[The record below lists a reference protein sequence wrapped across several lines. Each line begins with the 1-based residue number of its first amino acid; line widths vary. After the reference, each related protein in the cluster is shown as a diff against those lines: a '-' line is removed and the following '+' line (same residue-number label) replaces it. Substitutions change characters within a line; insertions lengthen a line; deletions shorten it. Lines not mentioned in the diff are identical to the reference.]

1 MNNAEVLIK
10 FKADTKDV
18 DNKTLTTGKMIKANL
33 ISSAIT
39 SGLKAVWGGI
49 KNVTSAL
56 GNLAVQGGF
65 ERALDIENAEHKLTG
80 LGHSAEEVQQIMDN
94 ALASVKGTAYG
105 MGDAATVAASAVAAG
120 VKPGQ
125 DLERT
130 LKLVGDAAAIS
141 GRSMIDMGAIFN
153 KVAASGKMTGEE
165 LNQLTDSGI
174 PVLQL
179 LADNLGKTTEEV
191 RDMVSAG
198 EIGFDDFRNAIE
210 KGMGGA
216 ALKMG
221 ETFQGNLENTKA
233 AMSRLGKEFMD
244 PFLKGMTP
252 VLSTAIEI
260 IDKITAGTTDG
271 LDELGSQL
279 ATQVEEV
286 INNVIDKALPL
297 IEHAIPVITKVLNQL
312 IKAIPKILQ
321 KLLPQVIKIATE
333 IINALTQIFPT
344 LIPVLFDGLMQ
355 IITSLATMLPQIVQ
369 ALIQGFVLIIQALA
383 QQAPVLIPLLVQSI
397 LDTILM
403 ILDNVDVMIDA
414 GIQLLFGLMD
424 GLIKALPILIEK
436 LPEIIDKIVNAL
448 VENLPKLIEAGIM
461 LTIEL
466 AKGLIKAIPQLVSK
480 IPQIVSSLV
489 NGFINYY
496 KKLFELGGK
505 LLSKIKEGISNG
517 ISKIAQVGKDLIQ
530 GLWNGITSKVDWII
544 QKIKGFGKSVM
555 NAIKGIFGVHSP
567 STEFEWVGK
576 MNMEGLEKGMEELQ
590 PQLQRTINGMF
601 DLQPNVSGSMQST
614 YSPQMNVVVNN
625 NMEFDPLGQVVNN
638 IKTFSGGAKNDY
650 NWGASL

>member
-33 ISSAIT
+33 VSSAIT

-120 VKPGQ
+120 VKPGE

-174 PVLQL
+174 PMLQL

-198 EIGFDDFRNAIE
+198 EISFDDFRNAIE
-210 KGMGGA
+210 RGMGGA

-252 VLSTAIEI
+252 ALSTAIKI
-260 IDKITAGTTDG
+260 IDKITAGSTEG
-271 LDELGSQL
+271 LDELGNQL
-279 ATQVEEV
+279 ATQLQEV
-286 INNVIDKALPL
+286 ITNVIDKALPM
-297 IEHAIPVITKVLNQL
+297 IKNAIPVITKVLEQL
-312 IKAIPKILQ
+312 IKAIPPILDG
-321 KLLPQVIKIATE
+321 LLPE
-333 IINALTQIFPT
+333 IINVIMMIVNSLVQLLPT
-344 LIPVLFDGLMQ
+344 LIPTLMNALIQ
-355 IITSLATMLPQIVQ
+355 VIQMLAQMLPQLIPP
-369 ALIQGFVLIIQALA
+369 LIQGIVLIVQSLAQAL
-383 QQAPVLIPLLVQSI
+383 PTLIPQLITAI
-397 LDTILM
+397 LDALLTL
-403 ILDNVDVMIDA
+403 LDNMDQLIDA
-414 GIQLLFGLMD
+414 GMQLLMGLTE
-424 GLIKALPILIEK
+424 GILNALPILIEK
-436 LPEIIDKIVNAL
+436 LPEIIEKFINYFVNNMPKI
-448 VENLPKLIEAGIM
+448 IEMGIKI
-461 LTIEL
+461 TVEL
-466 AKGLIKAIPQLVSK
+466 AKGLIKAIPQLISK
-480 IPQIVSSLV
+480 LPQIGKSIV
-489 NGFINYY
+489 NGI
-496 KKLFELGGK
+496 GK
-505 LLSKIKEGISNG
+505 FVGNMGE
-517 ISKIAQVGKDLIQ
+517 VGKNLIK
-530 GLWNGITSKVDWII
+530 GLWNGISNVTGWII
-544 QKIKGFGKSVM
+544 GKIRGFGSSVLK
-555 NAIKGIFGVHSP
+555 AIKGIFGVHSP
-567 STEFEWVGK
+567 STEFEWIGK
-576 MNMEGLEKGMEELQ
+576 MNMLGLEQGMEGMKSKLQ
-590 PQLQRTINGMF
+590 GTIDTMF
-601 DLQPNVSGSMQST
+601 NLQPNVSGSMQST
-614 YSPQMNVVVNN
+614 YSPQLNVVVNN
-625 NMEFDPLGQVVNN
+625 NMELDPLGQVVNN

>member
-120 VKPGQ
+120 VKPGE

-141 GRSMIDMGAIFN
+141 GRDMVSMGAIFN

-174 PVLQL
+174 PMLQL
-179 LADNLGKTTEEV
+179 LGESMGKTNEEV

-210 KGMGGA
+210 RGMGGA

-252 VLSTAIEI
+252 ALSTVIQI
-260 IDKITAGTTDG
+260 IDKITAGSTDG
-271 LDELGSQL
+271 LDELGEKL
-279 ATQVEEV
+279 AKQVEKMIKDV
-286 INNVIDKALPL
+286 INKALPM
-297 IEHAIPVITKVLNQL
+297 IKNAIPVITKVLNQL
-312 IKAIPKILQ
+312 IKAIPPILDA
-321 KLLPQVIKIATE
+321 LLPELINVIMMIVNSLVQILPNLIPTLMNALIQVIQMLAQM
-333 IINALTQIFPT
+333 LPT
-344 LIPVLFDGLMQ
+344 LIP
-355 IITSLATMLPQIVQ
+355 P
-369 ALIQGFVLIIQALA
+369 IIQAIVLIVQSLA
-383 QQAPVLIPLLVQSI
+383 QALPTLIPQLVTAILDSI
-397 LDTILM
+397 LA
-403 ILDNVDVMIDA
+403 ILDNIDLIIDA
-414 GIQLLFGLMD
+414 GIQLIM
-424 GLIKALPILIEK
+424 GLIEGLSDPDMMVELIEK
-436 LPEIIDKIVNAL
+436 TIYIIVKIIEAIIT
-448 VENLPKLIEAGIM
+448 NLPKIADAGVKIIIKLIEGI
-461 LTIEL
+461 
-466 AKGLIKAIPQLVSK
+466 IKAVPKLIAK
-480 IPQIVSSLV
+480 IPEIMNKLV
-489 NGFINYY
+489 NGLASYV
-496 KKLFELGGK
+496 GK
-505 LLSKIKEGISNG
+505 FSEVGSSLIRGLWSGIQNVTSWIIGKIKS
-517 ISKIAQVGKDLIQ
+517 
-530 GLWNGITSKVDWII
+530 
-544 QKIKGFGKSVM
+544 FGSSVLK
-555 NAIKGIFGVHSP
+555 AIKGIFGVHSP

-576 MNMEGLEKGMEELQ
+576 MNILGLEKGMEELQ
-590 PQLQRTINGMF
+590 PQLQRTINGLF
-601 DLQPNVSGSMQST
+601 DLQPNVSGSMQSA
-614 YSPQMNVVVNN
+614 YSPQLNVVVNN
-625 NMEFDPLGQVVNN
+625 NMELDPLGQVVNN

>member
-49 KNVTSAL
+49 KNITSAI

-80 LGHSAEEVQQIMDN
+80 LGHSAEEVQGIMDN

-141 GRSMIDMGAIFN
+141 GRDMVSMGAIFN
-153 KVAASGKMTGEE
+153 KVASAGKMTGEE

-174 PVLQL
+174 PMLQL

-252 VLSTAIEI
+252 ALSTVIQI
-260 IDKITAGTTDG
+260 IDKITAGSTDG
-271 LDELGSQL
+271 LDELGNQL
-279 ATQVEEV
+279 ATQLQEV
-286 INNVIDKALPL
+286 ITNVIDKALPM
-297 IEHAIPVITKVLNQL
+297 IKNAIPVITKVLEQL
-312 IKAIPKILQ
+312 IKAIPPILDG
-321 KLLPQVIKIATE
+321 LLPE
-333 IINALTQIFPT
+333 IINVIMMIINSLVQLLPT
-344 LIPVLFDGLMQ
+344 LIPTLMNALIQ
-355 IITSLATMLPQIVQ
+355 AIQMLAQMLPQLIPP
-369 ALIQGFVLIIQALA
+369 LIQGIVLIVQSLAQAL
-383 QQAPVLIPLLVQSI
+383 PTLIPQLVTAILDSI
-397 LDTILM
+397 LT
-403 ILDNVDVMIDA
+403 ILDNIDLLIDA
-414 GIQLLFGLMD
+414 GIQLLMGLTD
-424 GLIKALPILIEK
+424 GLIQALPMLIEK
-436 LPEIIDKIVNAL
+436 LPEIIDKVVNVLA
-448 VENLPKLIEAGIM
+448 ENMPKLIQAGITI
-461 LTIEL
+461 TIEL
-466 AKGLIKAIPQLVSK
+466 AKGLIKALPQLISK
-480 IPQIVSSLV
+480 IPQIMKSVISAFGSYYSSL
-489 NGFINYY
+489 FDI
-496 KKLFELGGK
+496 GK
-505 LLSKIKEGISNG
+505 NLIK
-517 ISKIAQVGKDLIQ
+517 
-530 GLWNGITSKVDWII
+530 GLWNGISNVTSWII
-544 QKIKGFGKSVM
+544 GKIKGFGKSVLG
-555 NAIKGIFGVHSP
+555 AIKGIFGVHSP
-567 STEFEWVGK
+567 STEFEWIGK
-576 MNMEGLEKGMEELQ
+576 MNMVGLEQGMEELQ
-590 PQLQRTINGMF
+590 PQLQRTIDGMF

-614 YSPQMNVVVNN
+614 YSPQLNVVVNN
-625 NMEFDPLGQVVNN
+625 NMELDPLGQVVNN